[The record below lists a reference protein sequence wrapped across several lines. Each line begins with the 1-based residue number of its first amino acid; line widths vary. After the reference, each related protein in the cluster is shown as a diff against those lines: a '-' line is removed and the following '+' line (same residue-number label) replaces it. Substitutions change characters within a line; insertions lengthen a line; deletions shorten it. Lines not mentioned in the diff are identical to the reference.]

1 MSLRM
6 RFKFII
12 IPTLFLLMTSACSE
26 LRGQAV
32 LEGVIR
38 DLSTDK
44 PVPFASIVVQGNGKG
59 VISDF
64 EGLFRMENIR
74 SGYINLEVSCI
85 GYKPRTSSDIF
96 VTGDKPVFI
105 EIFLEPSVT
114 ELEAVEIKTTGF
126 ERIAEAPLSVQK
138 IGIKQIEKSPG
149 GNRDISKVIQSLPGV
164 AFSSSFRNDIIVRGG
179 SPSENRFYLDGIEVP
194 IINHFQTQGASGGP
208 VGIINVDFLREAE
221 LYTGAFPVSRN
232 NGLSSILELKQKE
245 GNKEKM
251 NFRIT
256 GGSSDL
262 AFASDGP
269 ISENTSYT
277 FSVRRSY
284 LQFLFS
290 ALKLPFL
297 PTYNDFQFKT
307 KTRLS
312 ENSEIIFTG
321 IGSIDD
327 LVLNESVNNNIS
339 DPEQIELNNYILNN
353 IPESSQWSYAVGTVF
368 RYYKGKS
375 VQNFILSRNELNNSS
390 VKYANNDESEEVL
403 SDYNSRETETK
414 FRFENDATVSGF
426 RVKFGAGVDLVE
438 LKTRNFRYVTS
449 SQGAF
454 PLNIDSD
461 LSFLN
466 YATFGSVSKPILS
479 GRLNL
484 SLAVRMDA
492 SGYSDNT
499 NRLTEQ
505 LSPRFSASY
514 SLSEK
519 LDFNLST
526 GIYYQLPTYTAL
538 AFANSENEQPNKKT
552 LTYIQNTQTSAGFA
566 FYPDKYSRISIEGFY
581 KNYSHY
587 PYSLND
593 SVSLANLG
601 SDFGVVGSDLL
612 VPESDGI
619 AKGLE
624 LSAQRKSASG
634 IFGVFSYTYVVSEFK
649 GPGTGY
655 TSSSWDNRH
664 IISTTLGRSFGNKWD
679 LGLRWRYL
687 SGRPYTPYDIPTS
700 ALKENWDVRGQGI
713 LDYSK
718 VNSERLGEFHQLD
731 IRIDRNWYFKKWSL
745 QLYLD
750 LQNIYNFKS
759 DEPDI
764 LNVRTDSNGDPVTDP
779 NDPSRYEI
787 YFIKD
792 SSGTI
797 LPSIGFILD
806 F

>member
-1 MSLRM
+1 MLST
-6 RFKFII
+6 FI
-12 IPTLFLLMTSACSE
+12 AA
-26 LRGQAV
+26 RGQAT

-38 DLSTDK
+38 DITTDK
-44 PVPFASIVVQGNGKG
+44 PVPFASIVVQGNGSG
-59 VISDF
+59 AISDID
-64 EGLFRMENIR
+64 GLFRLEKVT
-74 SGYINLEVSCI
+74 SGYLNLEISCI
-85 GYKPRTSSDIF
+85 GYNPKTSNDIF
-96 VTGDKPVFI
+96 ITGDKPVFV

-114 ELEAVEIKTTGF
+114 ELDAIEIKTTGF
-126 ERIAEAPLSVQK
+126 ERNSEAPLSIQK

-251 NFRIT
+251 NFRVT

-269 ISENTSYT
+269 ISDNTSYT
-277 FSVRRSY
+277 LSIRRSY

-327 LVLNESVNNNIS
+327 LVLNESVNDDIT
-339 DPEQIELNNYILNN
+339 DPEQVELNNYILNN
-353 IPESSQWSYAVGTVF
+353 IPESSQWSYTIGTVF

-390 VKYANNDESEEVL
+390 IKYSDNDESEDVL
-403 SDYNSRETETK
+403 FDYNSRETETK

-426 RVKFGAGVDLVE
+426 RIKFGAGVDLVE
-438 LKTRNFRYVTS
+438 LRTKNFRYVTTS
-449 SQGAF
+449 LGAF
-454 PLNIDSD
+454 PLNIDSE
-461 LSFLN
+461 LNFLN
-466 YATFGSVSKPILS
+466 YATFGSVSRPVFA

-484 SLAVRMDA
+484 SVGIRMDA

-499 NRLTEQ
+499 DKLAEQ
-505 LSPRFSASY
+505 FSPRFSASY
-514 SLSEK
+514 SISEK
-519 LDFNLST
+519 LDLNLST

-538 AFANSENEQPNKKT
+538 AFANSTNKQPNKNT

-566 FYPDKYSRISIEGFY
+566 YYPDKYSRISVEGFY
-581 KNYSHY
+581 KNYSNY
-587 PYSLND
+587 PYSLTD

-612 VPESDGI
+612 TPESEGI
-619 AKGLE
+619 ARGLE
-624 LSAQRKSASG
+624 LSAQRRSASG
-634 IFGVFSYTYVVSEFK
+634 IFGVFSYTYVISEFR

-655 TSSSWDNRH
+655 SSSSWDNRH
-664 IISTTLGRSFGNKWD
+664 IISTTLGRSFSNKWD
-679 LGLRWRYL
+679 LGVRWRYL
-687 SGRPYTPYDIPTS
+687 SGRPYTPYDIEKS
-700 ALKENWDVRGQGI
+700 SLKENWDVRGQGI
-713 LDYSK
+713 PDFSR
-718 VNSERLGEFHQLD
+718 VNIERLEAFHQLD

-750 LQNIYNFKS
+750 IQNIYNFQS
-759 DEPDI
+759 DEQDI
-764 LNVRTDSNGDPVTDP
+764 LNVRTDSNGDPITDP
-779 NDPSRYEI
+779 NDPSRYEV
-787 YFIKD
+787 YFIED